1 MAEHNRDPNLGA
13 EVRQPIP
20 GEHTFNGH
28 GEIVPIGRHDLEQRL
43 RAGVEMAVDHDC
55 TISVQEADLH
65 HSRMQ
70 VDAAVM
76 VMRFGV
82 EAPEVSSSFASVSP
96 TPAVPRGYAEEGTSI
111 SIIRMEPTRY
121 PLAPLSFFVRPSQ
134 SYARLGQ
141 GFRRL

>member
-111 SIIRMEPTRY
+111 RKCKLINQRVV
-121 PLAPLSFFVRPSQ
+121 PLGLITSFPSVPWT
-134 SYARLGQ
+134 SAG
-141 GFRRL
+141 